1 MDGSDPEHEL
11 KLPKHQTNLHDSLV
25 AAFRKPTSDLQLR
38 LTSINATH
46 INIQKAKK
54 TMYIYI
60 CQSPI
65 LQVIPLKKG

>member
-1 MDGSDPEHEL
+1 MDGSDPEHNL

-46 INIQKAKK
+46 INIQREKK
-54 TMYIYI
+54 PIYIYI